1 MLSAGC
7 RVTVTAGIDVGSDGK
22 GTVRA
27 AVGLDDDAVSRFGD
41 LAGELRVDDLR
52 QAGWE
57 VEGPRKEDDGL
68 TWVRASRSF
77 SDADEANTV
86 LAQLSGPDGPF
97 RDLRLTHSRSLL
109 RTTTRLTGVVDLAAG
124 AAAFADPDLAARV
137 GDTLPLDLTRLRE
150 ELGPDADQE
159 LQVAFEADLA
169 GDVRANAPD
178 EGGRAVWRPALGQQ
192 LQVEASSEAVA
203 LLPLVPVVAGL
214 LLLVLVGGTFLLWR
228 RRRRA

>member
-1 MLSAGC
+1 MDSE
-7 RVTVTAGIDVGSDGK
+7 GK

-77 SDADEANTV
+77 SGADEANTF
-86 LAQLSGPDGPF
+86 LAQLSGPEGPF
-97 RDLRLTHSRSLL
+97 RDLRLARSRSLL
-109 RTTTRLTGVVDLAAG
+109 RSTTRLTGTVDLSAG
-124 AAAFADPDLAARV
+124 LAAFADPDLAARV
-137 GDTLPLDLTRLRE
+137 GDTLPLDLDRLRA

-159 LQVAFEADLA
+159 LQVAFEADLP
-169 GDVRANAPD
+169 GDVRANAPQ
-178 EGGRAVWRPALGQQ
+178 EGGRAVWQPSLGQE
-192 LQVEASSEAVA
+192 LPIEASSEALA
-203 LLPLVPVVAGL
+203 LVPLVPVAAAV
-214 LLLVLVGGTFLLWR
+214 LLVVVLGAGFLVWR
-228 RRRRA
+228 RRRA